1 MTVTIGAAAIAGA
14 LRTPSTAA
22 AAAPSRTLAFVTL
35 ITWLI
40 DAGSGGYML
49 RTWIARGGLR
59 RQRASD
65 RLAPRVVFGHFGM
78 ASTGLLVWLSYLATS
93 WIVLAWLAVGLL
105 MLVIGLGVSTVT
117 VWTPFPAHREGAQS
131 AGESAAWGAGMA
143 DPEAGPRTG
152 MGAGPGADLGAGPGA
167 GMGASPGADDP
178 AVGRFA
184 ASAEDALRGRLT
196 DEMLNRALTD
206 DALLSKLVEDV
217 VAGAREAPSRGTAR
231 SIPNVTALIPAGHGM
246 AAIATML
253 LAVLTAVGAR

>member
-1 MTVTIGAAAIAGA
+1 MTVTIGATAIAGA

-22 AAAPSRTLAFVTL
+22 AAAPSRTLAFATL

-78 ASTGLLVWLSYLATS
+78 ATTGLLVWLSYLATG

-117 VWTPFPAHREGAQS
+117 VWTPFPAHRAGADG
-131 AGESAAWGAGMA
+131 AGEAAA
-143 DPEAGPRTG
+143 RTG
-152 MGAGPGADLGAGPGA
+152 T
-167 GMGASPGADDP
+167 GASPATGEP
-178 AVGRFA
+178 A
-184 ASAEDALRGRLT
+184 ASPVTAPAEDALGGRLT

-217 VAGAREAPSRGTAR
+217 VAGARAAPSRKG
-231 SIPNVTALIPAGHGM
+231 IPNATALIPAGHGM

>member
-78 ASTGLLVWLSYLATS
+78 ATTGLLVWLSYLATG

-117 VWTPFPAHREGAQS
+117 VWTPFPAHRAGADS
-131 AGESAAWGAGMA
+131 AGETAAWGSGQA
-143 DPEAGPRTG
+143 T
-152 MGAGPGADLGAGPGA
+152 PGT
-167 GMGASPGADDP
+167 GMGASPAAGDP
-178 AVGRFA
+178 AASTFA
-184 ASAEDALRGRLT
+184 APAEDALGGRLT
-196 DEMLNRALTD
+196 DELLNRALTD
-206 DALLSKLVEDV
+206 DALLSQLVEDV
-217 VAGAREAPSRGTAR
+217 VTGSREVRSRGTAR
-231 SIPNVTALIPAGHGM
+231 KSIPNATALIPAGHGM

>member
-22 AAAPSRTLAFVTL
+22 TAAPSRTLAFVTL

-78 ASTGLLVWLSYLATS
+78 ATTGLLVWLSYLATG
-93 WIVLAWLAVGLL
+93 WIVLAWLAVGVL

-117 VWTPFPAHREGAQS
+117 VWTPFPAHR
-131 AGESAAWGAGMA
+131 AG
-143 DPEAGPRTG
+143 T
-152 MGAGPGADLGAGPGA
+152 
-167 GMGASPGADDP
+167 GASPGAGDP
-178 AVGRFA
+178 AASPFA
-184 ASAEDALRGRLT
+184 APAEEALGGRLT
-196 DEMLNRALTD
+196 DETLNRALTD

-217 VAGAREAPSRGTAR
+217 VAGARAVPSRKG
-231 SIPNVTALIPAGHGM
+231 IPNATALIPAGHGM

>member
-1 MTVTIGAAAIAGA
+1 MTATIGAAAIAGA
-14 LRTPSTAA
+14 LSAPSTVA

-78 ASTGLLVWLSYLATS
+78 ATTGLLVWLSYLATG

-117 VWTPFPAHREGAQS
+117 VWTPFPAHRAGVEGE
-131 AGESAAWGAGMA
+131 GGAAASGAGA
-143 DPEAGPRTG
+143 AGPETGPRTG
-152 MGAGPGADLGAGPGA
+152 TGPSPGA
-167 GMGASPGADDP
+167 GDPMAS
-178 AVGRFA
+178 R
-184 ASAEDALRGRLT
+184 SEKALGGRLT
-196 DEMLNRALTD
+196 DETLNRALTD

-217 VAGAREAPSRGTAR
+217 VAGAQAVPSRPAR
-231 SIPNVTALIPAGHGM
+231 KSIPSATALIPAGHGM

>member
-14 LRTPSTAA
+14 LRTPSTVA

-78 ASTGLLVWLSYLATS
+78 ATTGLLVWLCYLATG

-117 VWTPFPAHREGAQS
+117 VWTPFPAHRA
-131 AGESAAWGAGMA
+131 
-143 DPEAGPRTG
+143 TG
-152 MGAGPGADLGAGPGA
+152 T
-167 GMGASPGADDP
+167 GASPGAGDP
-178 AVGRFA
+178 GVSPA
-184 ASAEDALRGRLT
+184 AAPAEEALGGRLT
-196 DEMLNRALTD
+196 DETLNRALTD
-206 DALLSKLVEDV
+206 DALLSRLVEDV
-217 VAGAREAPSRGTAR
+217 VAGARAVPSRGAPR
-231 SIPNVTALIPAGHGM
+231 KSIPSATALIPAGHGM

-253 LAVLTAVGAR
+253 LAVLTAVSAR

>member
-22 AAAPSRTLAFVTL
+22 AAAPSRTLAFATL

-78 ASTGLLVWLSYLATS
+78 ASTGLLVWLSYLATG
-93 WIVLAWLAVGLL
+93 WIVLAWVAVGVL

-117 VWTPFPAHREGAQS
+117 VWTPFPAHRSDADGAV
-131 AGESAAWGAGMA
+131 EPAAWGAGQA
-143 DPEAGPRTG
+143 AARTG
-152 MGAGPGADLGAGPGA
+152 T
-167 GMGASPGADDP
+167 GASPGAGDP
-178 AVGRFA
+178 AASPLA
-184 ASAEDALRGRLT
+184 APAEDALGGRLT
-196 DEMLNRALTD
+196 DELLNRALTD
-206 DALLSKLVEDV
+206 EALLSRLVEDV
-217 VAGAREAPSRGTAR
+217 VAGARETPARGTARR

-253 LAVLTAVGAR
+253 LAVLTAVGAAR

>member
-1 MTVTIGAAAIAGA
+1 MTATIGAAAIAGA

-78 ASTGLLVWLSYLATS
+78 ASTGLLVWLSYLATG

-117 VWTPFPAHREGAQS
+117 VWTPFPAHRDGAQDEGEGA
-131 AGESAAWGAGMA
+131 APGAGGVG
-143 DPEAGPRTG
+143 PEAGPRTG
-152 MGAGPGADLGAGPGA
+152 MGAGPGADDPIASRSEAALG
-167 GMGASPGADDP
+167 
-178 AVGRFA
+178 
-184 ASAEDALRGRLT
+184 GRLT

-217 VAGAREAPSRGTAR
+217 VAGAQAVPARGARKNIPSA
-231 SIPNVTALIPAGHGM
+231 TALIPAGHGM